1 MKRKKKKTI
10 KNFLFLTFIFVLPIL
25 IKVLNLDTLELIAII
40 VAIKGINEIYSN
52 FKIGI
57 ILRKKFGYYH

>member
-1 MKRKKKKTI
+1 MELDIIRQTDEQI
-10 KNFLFLTFIFVLPIL
+10 ANL
-25 IKVLNLDTLELIAII
+25 IEKELDRQRNTLELIAII

>member
-1 MKRKKKKTI
+1 MKKKKKKTI

>member
-1 MKRKKKKTI
+1 MKKKKKKII